1 VHYALS
7 LPPLAP
13 AIAPAA
19 RATVPGAAMP
29 EPMALAATVA
39 ARVRITSAGTACQVV
54 EMHVRPPAPPRT
66 ATTVELAY
74 ECPRLGATLHL
85 RDDLFDLTGRDQ
97 HTLVR
102 FDGEDGPRQVMLD
115 STSREAAF
123 ATGRPDPSIRADSVT
138 SEGLGITAFLGLGVE
153 HILVGWDH
161 LLFLL
166 ALILPGVRVGELVRT
181 VTAFTIAHSITLG
194 LSATGH
200 LTVPVAPVEALIAL
214 SIAWVA
220 AQNLTASPGTT
231 RRWVLAF
238 VFGLVHGF
246 GFSTVLREIG
256 LPTDARLLALLNFNL
271 GVEVGQL
278 LVVLA
283 LLPPLRWLRSQSP
296 GGALVQGLSG
306 IVLVCG
312 SLLFVA
318 RLAWPD
324 GG

>member
-1 VHYALS
+1 
-7 LPPLAP
+7 
-13 AIAPAA
+13 
-19 RATVPGAAMP
+19 
-29 EPMALAATVA
+29 
-39 ARVRITSAGTACQVV
+39 
-54 EMHVRPPAPPRT
+54 MHVRPPAPPRT

-85 RDDLFDLTGRDQ
+85 RDDLFDLAGRDQ

-115 STSREAAF
+115 STTREATF
-123 ATGRPDPSIRADSVT
+123 VTGRSEPSTAAAPAPSARH
-138 SEGLGITAFLGLGVE
+138 GIAAFLGLGVE
-153 HILVGWDH
+153 HILIGWDH

-166 ALILPGVRVGELVRT
+166 ALILPGAGVGELVRT

-200 LTVPVAPVEALIAL
+200 VTVPVAPVEALIAL

-220 AQNLTASPGTT
+220 AQNLTTNRATS
-231 RRWVLAF
+231 RRWMLAF

-246 GFSTVLREIG
+246 GFSSVLREIG
-256 LPTDARLLALLNFNL
+256 LPTDARLLALLNFNV

-278 LVVLA
+278 VAVLA
-283 LLPPLRWLRSQSP
+283 MLPLLRWLRSRSS
-296 GGALVQGLSG
+296 GVALMQGLSG

-312 SLLFVA
+312 AVLFIA
-318 RLAWPD
+318 RLGWAD